1 MNTAIIITLIICVTI
16 LLLMVGLLVGVA
28 TSRNYYRDVEMEATR
43 LVNEILEE
51 IDYDEKNVTNHD

>member
-51 IDYDEKNVTNHD
+51 INYDEKNVTNHD

>member
-28 TSRNYYRDVEMEATR
+28 TSRSYQRDVEMEATR

>member
-28 TSRNYYRDVEMEATR
+28 TSRSYYRDVEMEATR

-51 IDYDEKNVTNHD
+51 MNYDEKNVTNHD

>member
-28 TSRNYYRDVEMEATR
+28 TSRSYQRDVEMEATR
-43 LVNEILEE
+43 LVNEKLEE
-51 IDYDEKNVTNHD
+51 INYDEKNVTNHD

>member
-28 TSRNYYRDVEMEATR
+28 TSRSYQRDVEMEATR

-51 IDYDEKNVTNHD
+51 MNYDEKNVTNHD

>member
-28 TSRNYYRDVEMEATR
+28 TSRSHYRDVEIEATR

-51 IDYDEKNVTNHD
+51 MNYDEKNVTNHD